1 MLTVEWQVMAA
12 ALLHD
17 FSKCCGIEV
26 RMKVLDSALM
36 LEREAD
42 DVFW

>member
-1 MLTVEWQVMAA
+1 MAA

-26 RMKVLDSALM
+26 CVNVCHWVYVGHVNSTYGYG
-36 LEREAD
+36 
-42 DVFW
+42 